1 MVMNVQKIES
11 LPPPPGVIGSLRAGF
26 EAVSSHIGLI
36 LLPVALD
43 VFLWLGPRFSIGA
56 LVNPFFKLVFEEAR
70 RTLTSSADLKRFT
83 DFQSG
88 FSEVIERF
96 NLLSLL
102 SRLQTFPIGISSLLA
117 QTMPVKTPL
126 GAQDVVQVSSLPGLI
141 GLMMFLILIGWIA
154 GGLYFRWVSGTAL
167 GNVKLE
173 GEISFGWAIL
183 QTLILSAIW
192 FIALMMILI
201 PMMFILTILTLFSPA
216 LASGAFFVMLLLSFW
231 LIVPLFFTPHGIF
244 VRKQN
249 AFYSI
254 FTSLRMARFTLPT
267 SGLFVLSVILLTSG
281 LNYLWSVPSDDSWML
296 LVGIAGHA
304 FITTAL
310 LAASFVYYRD
320 MNVWLQ
326 TVFEQLQQKQSIPVQ
341 RV

>member
-1 MVMNVQKIES
+1 MNGQKIES
-11 LPPPPGVIGSLRAGF
+11 LPPPPGVLGSLRAGF
-26 EAVSSHIGLI
+26 DAVSTHIALI

-43 VFLWLGPRFSIGA
+43 IFLWLGPRLSIDG
-56 LVNPFFKLVFEEAR
+56 LINPFFKLVFDEAR
-70 RTLTSSADLKRFT
+70 TTLTSSADVQRLT

-88 FSEVIERF
+88 FGEVVAHF

-102 SRLQTFPIGISSLLA
+102 GKLQTFPIGISSLLA

-126 GAQDVVQVSSLPGLI
+126 GSQIVMQISSVPGLM
-141 GLMMFLILIGWIA
+141 GLMFLLIPLGWIV
-154 GGLYFRWVSGTAL
+154 GGLYFRWVSRIAL
-167 GNVKLE
+167 SGSKPEVK
-173 GEISFGWAIL
+173 ISFTWAIL
-183 QTLILSAIW
+183 QTVILSALW
-192 FIALMMILI
+192 FIGLLMLLI
-201 PMMFILTILTLFSPA
+201 PVMVVLTILTLLSPA
-216 LASGAFFVMLLLSFW
+216 LASGAFFVMLILSFW

-244 VRKQN
+244 VRRQN

-267 SGLFVLSVILLTSG
+267 SGFFVLSVILLTTG
-281 LNYLWSVPSDDSWML
+281 LNYLWSVPPDDSWML

-326 TVFEQLQQKQSIPVQ
+326 TILEQLQQKQTFPGQ
-341 RV
+341 RA

>member
-1 MVMNVQKIES
+1 MNVQKIES
-11 LPPPPGVIGSLRAGF
+11 LPPPPGVIGSLKAGF
-26 EAVSSHIGLI
+26 DAVASHIGLI

-43 VFLWLGPRFSIGA
+43 LFLWLGPRLSVGG
-56 LVNPFFKLVFEEAR
+56 LLNPFFKLVFEQAR
-70 RTLTSSADLKRFT
+70 TTLTSSADLKRFT
-83 DFQSG
+83 DFQAG
-88 FSEVIERF
+88 FSEIIDRF

-117 QTMPVKTPL
+117 QTMPIKTPF
-126 GAQDVVQVSSLPGLI
+126 GSQDVVQISSAPALI
-141 GLMMFLILIGWIA
+141 GLVFLIVLIGWIG

-167 GNVKLE
+167 GKAKQEN
-173 GEISFGWAIL
+173 EISLVWAIL
-183 QTLILSAIW
+183 QTLILSVLW
-192 FIALMMILI
+192 FIGLMMLI
-201 PMMFILTILTLFSPA
+201 IPVMFVLTILTFLSPA
-216 LASGAFFVMLLLSFW
+216 LASGAFFVMVILSFW

-249 AFYSI
+249 AFYSV

-267 SGLFVLSVILLTSG
+267 SGLFVLSVILLTTG
-281 LNYLWSVPSDDSWML
+281 LNYLWSVPPDDSWML

-320 MNVWLQ
+320 MNAWLQ
-326 TVFEQLQQKQSIPVQ
+326 TVFEQLQQKQTIPAG
-341 RV
+341 RM